1 MPPQICYLR
10 SRFDE
15 CQAKR
20 LTHGTLR
27 NTSSWMLSNTVIDST
42 SGASRCESEASHMAW
57 GDSIAKLQRLEL
69 QKLDSSYCKELVCI
83 KNMEVRLVILRRPE
97 DWLLTSL

>member
-1 MPPQICYLR
+1 
-10 SRFDE
+10 
-15 CQAKR
+15 
-20 LTHGTLR
+20 
-27 NTSSWMLSNTVIDST
+27 
-42 SGASRCESEASHMAW
+42 MAW